1 MVQIKSGQSR
11 SQVRVSGKNMDLGDA
26 LRQQAAERVGDVVA
40 KYFSGGFAGH
50 VTVEKEGT
58 AFRTEC
64 VLHLDTGAT
73 MTVSGSDHDAY
84 ASLTA
89 AVERIAK
96 QLRRD
101 KRRREPR
108 STENGILPDVGA
120 PSPDRDEDL
129 DDSGADDQGTADARA
144 IVAERLDR
152 LDRLSLE
159 GAIARMEK
167 DANDV
172 LVFRNG
178 GTGRVNV
185 IHTRPDGSIGWL
197 DLTEIQPRSGG

>member
-11 SQVRVSGKNMDLGDA
+11 SQVRVSGKNMDLGEA
-26 LRQQAAERVGDVVA
+26 LRQQAADRVGDVVS
-40 KYFSGGFAGH
+40 KYFNGGFAGH

-73 MTVSGSDHDAY
+73 MTVSGSDHDPY

-108 STENGILPDVGA
+108 SVENGVLMDAAAPAPVDDDVDMDPA
-120 PSPDRDEDL
+120 
-129 DDSGADDQGTADARA
+129 DQGAADARA
-144 IVAERLDR
+144 IVAERIDR

-197 DLTEIQPRSGG
+197 DLTEVQPRTGG